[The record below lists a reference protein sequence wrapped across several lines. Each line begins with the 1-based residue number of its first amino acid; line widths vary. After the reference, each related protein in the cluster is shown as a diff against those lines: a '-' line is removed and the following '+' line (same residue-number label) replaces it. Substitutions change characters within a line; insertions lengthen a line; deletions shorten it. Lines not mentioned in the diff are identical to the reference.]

1 MATGTIPYDRMLG
14 YKLIV
19 WEGTTPAVNVEYR
32 QNVTGAANDGHAM
45 CVGMAIKNGNNNYWY
60 QQDIGYMNGQSL
72 RFTVTDA
79 ASAGQQFI
87 AFILSK

>member
-32 QNVTGAANDGHAM
+32 QNVTGADNYGYSM
-45 CVGMAIKNGNNNYWY
+45 LLGMNIKNGTNSQWY
-60 QQDIGYMNGQSL
+60 QQSIGFMNGQSL
-72 RFTVTDA
+72 RFTVTDSA
-79 ASAGQQFI
+79 IAGQPFV